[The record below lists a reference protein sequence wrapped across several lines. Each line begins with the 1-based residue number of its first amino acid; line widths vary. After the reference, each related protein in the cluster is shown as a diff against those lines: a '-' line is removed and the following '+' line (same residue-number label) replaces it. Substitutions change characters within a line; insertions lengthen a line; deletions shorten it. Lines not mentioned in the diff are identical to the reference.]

1 MVVKYKI
8 IKNEFID
15 DEDILEKLEK
25 YIAENNISIETETE
39 LVYTINE
46 FLCDFLSELLDLS
59 LDVVEFL
66 DWDQDVEKYKHL
78 IDDSN
83 YIENPYTC
91 CDDYS
96 GYNYC
101 PICGTKLK

>member
-1 MVVKYKI
+1 MVVKYKT

-25 YIAENNISIETETE
+25 YITENNINIETETE
-39 LVYTINE
+39 LVYTVSDFLGE
-46 FLCDFLSELLDLS
+46 FLGEFLEGA
-59 LDVVEFL
+59 EFL
-66 DWDQDVEKYKHL
+66 DWDWDVEKYKHL

-83 YIENPYTC
+83 YIENPHTC

-96 GYNYC
+96 DYNYC

>member
-1 MVVKYKI
+1 MVIKYRT
-8 IKNEFID
+8 IKNEYFN
-15 DEDILEKLEK
+15 DEVILKKLEK
-25 YIAENNISIETETE
+25 YITENNISIETETE
-39 LVYTINE
+39 LVYTISDFLDKFLYE
-46 FLCDFLSELLDLS
+46 FLDAE
-59 LDVVEFL
+59 VL

-83 YIENPYTC
+83 YMENSRTC

-96 GYNYC
+96 NYNYC